1 MSLDTL
7 TNVKLRLGITT
18 SADDTLLTALMDTAD
33 RWVLEHCDRDFAGG
47 TYTEYHSAGG
57 THVFLRNYPVQS
69 VTSVKVDPA
78 YGFGAGTTVPA
89 TAYVV
94 HTERGVVQSLTGPF
108 LPCPWGPTACGM
120 PPWAYAPRAVQVVYA
135 TATGAVPADVK
146 EAYALLVGHWYRHV
160 KTQVA
165 AGFQNF
171 TQQTFGG
178 ATAIFAKDQIA
189 GLPLP
194 HDIYRLLAAHRTPS
208 V

>member
-7 TNVKLRLGITT
+7 ANVKLRLGITT
-18 SADDTLLTALMDTAD
+18 SADDSLLSSLMDSAD
-33 RWVLEHCDRDFAGG
+33 EWVAQHCGRDFGGG
-47 TYTEYHSAGG
+47 TFTEYHPAGG

-78 YGFGAGTTVPA
+78 YGFGSGTALPT

-94 HTERGVVQSLTGPF
+94 HADRGVVQSLVGPF
-108 LPCPWGPTACGM
+108 LPCPWGIAVCGQ
-120 PPWAYAPRAVQVVYA
+120 PPWAQAPRAVQVVYV
-135 TATGAVPADVK
+135 TATGVVPADAK

-160 KTQVA
+160 KTQIA
-165 AGFQNF
+165 AGFQNV
-171 TQQTFGG
+171 TQQTFAG

-194 HDIYRLLAAHRTPS
+194 SHVFQLLAPHRAPL

>member
-7 TNVKLRLGITT
+7 ANVKLRLGITT
-18 SADDTLLTALMDTAD
+18 SADDSLLTALMDSAD
-33 RWVLEHCDRDFAGG
+33 EWIAGICQRDFAGG
-47 TYTEYHSAGG
+47 TFTEYHPGG
-57 THVFLRNYPVQS
+57 GAVVFLRNYPVQS

-78 YGFGAGTTVPA
+78 YAFGAETTLPA

-94 HTERGVVQSLTGPF
+94 HTDRGVIESLAGPF
-108 LPCPWGPTACGM
+108 LPGRP
-120 PPWAYAPRAVQVVYA
+120 APRAVQVVYA

-160 KTQVA
+160 KTQQA
-165 AGFQNF
+165 AGFENV

-178 ATAIFAKDQIA
+178 MTAIFAKDQIN

-194 HDIYRLLAAHRTPS
+194 PDIRLLLAPYRVPLI
-208 V
+208 

>member
-7 TNVKLRLGITT
+7 ANVKLRLGITT
-18 SADDTLLTALMDTAD
+18 SADDTLLSALMDSAD
-33 RWVLEHCDRDFAGG
+33 QWVAGHCERDFAGG
-47 TYTEYHSAGG
+47 TFTEYHPGGG
-57 THVFLRNYPVQS
+57 TLVFLRNYPVQS

-78 YGFGAGTTVPA
+78 YGFGAETALPA

-94 HTERGVVQSLTGPF
+94 HADRGVVQALAGPF
-108 LPCPWGPTACGM
+108 LPCGGGRPA
-120 PPWAYAPRAVQVVYA
+120 ADRAPRAVQVVYA

-165 AGFQNF
+165 ANF
-171 TQQTFGG
+171 ENVTQQTFGD
-178 ATAIFAKDQIA
+178 ATAIFSKDQIA

-194 HDIYRLLAAHRTPS
+194 EDIRRLLAPYRTPL

>member
-18 SADDTLLTALMDTAD
+18 SVDDSLLSALMDSAD
-33 RWVLEHCDRDFAGG
+33 DWVAQHCGRDFAGG
-47 TYTEYHSAGG
+47 TFTEYHPAG
-57 THVFLRNYPVQS
+57 TPFVYLRNYPVQS

-78 YGFGAGTTVPA
+78 YAFGSGTTLPA

-94 HTERGVVQSLTGPF
+94 HTDRGLIQSLTGPF
-108 LPCPWGPTACGM
+108 LPCGPGLPTPGQ
-120 PPWAYAPRAVQVVYA
+120 PPWAQSPRAVQVVYA

-160 KTQVA
+160 KTQIAV
-165 AGFQNF
+165 GFQNV
-171 TQQTFGG
+171 TQQTFAG

-194 HDIYRLLAAHRTPS
+194 ADLFQLLAPYRTPLL
-208 V
+208 

>member
-7 TNVKLRLGITT
+7 ANVKLRLGITT
-18 SADDTLLTALMDTAD
+18 SADDTLLSALMDSAD
-33 RWVLEHCDRDFAGG
+33 QWVAAYCERDFGGGTFTEYHPAGG
-47 TYTEYHSAGG
+47 TL
-57 THVFLRNYPVQS
+57 VVLRNYPVQS

-78 YGFGAGTTVPA
+78 YGFGPETALPP

-94 HTERGVVQSLTGPF
+94 HTDRGVIQSLTGPF
-108 LPCPWGPTACGM
+108 LPGLPGLPVCGV
-120 PPWAYAPRAVQVVYA
+120 PPWAGSPRAVQVVYA

-146 EAYALLVGHWYRHV
+146 EAYALLAGHWYRHV

-165 AGFQNF
+165 AGFQNV

-194 HDIYRLLAAHRTPS
+194 EDIRRLLAPYRTPLL
-208 V
+208 

>member
-7 TNVKLRLGITT
+7 ANVKLRLGITT
-18 SADDTLLTALMDTAD
+18 SADDGLLSALMDSAD
-33 RWVLEHCDRDFAGG
+33 QWVAGYCERDFAGG
-47 TYTEYHSAGG
+47 TFTEYHPAGG
-57 THVFLRNYPVQS
+57 TLVFLRNYPVQA
-69 VTSVKVDPA
+69 VTSVKVDAA
-78 YGFGAGTTVPA
+78 YGFGPETARPA

-94 HTERGVVQSLTGPF
+94 HADRGVVQSLTGPF
-108 LPCPWGPTACGM
+108 LPCGRGLPAAGA
-120 PPWAYAPRAVQVVYA
+120 PPWAGAPRAAQVVYT

-146 EAYALLVGHWYRHV
+146 EAYAILVGHWYRHV

-165 AGFQNF
+165 ASYQNV
-171 TQQTFGG
+171 TQQTFGD

-194 HDIYRLLAAHRTPS
+194 DDVHRLLAPYRVPL